1 MAAEPSGSVYQV
13 CLFNPLNIFL
23 TAGIDLERDWHQVRI
38 VMAEMIHVI
47 RQMQAYVQLE
57 VIECSWKALLD
68 FLNKKEGDLDVLI
81 GAHRSYLN
89 RMVSKVL
96 LVSSKAGREVWFVL
110 RHEIA
115 SDDTLLLQENI
126 LNQVRELFHTILQFR
141 EAIVNFHSKNSS
153 V

>member
-1 MAAEPSGSVYQV
+1 MAAELSGFVYQV

-23 TAGIDLERDWHQVRI
+23 TAGIDMERDWHQVRI

-57 VIECSWKALLD
+57 VIECSWKALID
-68 FLNKKEGDLDVLI
+68 FLNKKEGDLDALI
-81 GAHRSYLN
+81 EAHRSYLN

-110 RHEIA
+110 RHRIA

-141 EAIVNFHSKNSS
+141 EAIVSFHSKNSS